1 MNTQSTD
8 TLASSLALLP
18 ELDETLSLGEFN
30 RVVRLRD
37 DAIAQFSRNSQRDLE
52 QHRKALRA
60 IDEKLDVYE
69 RGLDVLF
76 TKLEKGKI
84 NRETYRRHANAL
96 RRKFDEDCALVH
108 SA

>member
-1 MNTQSTD
+1 MNTQSVD

-37 DAIAQFSRNSQRDLE
+37 ETISQYARNSQRDLE
-52 QHRKALRA
+52 KHRQTLRA

-69 RGLDVLF
+69 RGLSALF
-76 TKLEKGKI
+76 DKLEAGKI
-84 NRETYRRHANAL
+84 NRETYRRQANAL